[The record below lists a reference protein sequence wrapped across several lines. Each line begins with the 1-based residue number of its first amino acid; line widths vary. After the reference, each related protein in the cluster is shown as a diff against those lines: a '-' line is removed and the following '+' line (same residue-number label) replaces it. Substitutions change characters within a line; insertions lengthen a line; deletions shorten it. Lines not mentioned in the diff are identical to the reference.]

1 MANTN
6 PSPTF
11 PMYPGDAV
19 AIATLSDTVRFNP
32 SIIWV
37 GTAGTGIIRVRTAE
51 GTDVTF
57 NGVQAGTVLPVRV
70 ISVFNTTTTATN
82 LVRIF

>member
-1 MANTN
+1 MAKTN

-11 PMYPGDAV
+11 PMYPGDA
-19 AIATLSDTVRFNP
+19 ATFTNSDTARFSP

-37 GTAGTGIIRVRTAE
+37 GTAGVIRVRTAE
-51 GTDVTF
+51 GTDITF
-57 NGVQAGTVLPVRV
+57 TGAQSGTVLPVQV